1 MAILLCPVRGCRSP
15 LARADGRAI
24 CPRAHS
30 FDVARSG
37 YINLLQ
43 PQDRKSTRPGD
54 SAVALD
60 ARRRFLSHGYE
71 TPLTEA
77 ILRHL
82 TPVPGDAV
90 LDVGCGE
97 GDFLAALVARFGC
110 EGHGVDISTPAIDA
124 AARRHPGLHWV
135 VANADRFLP
144 YADATFGVVASVTAR
159 KNAPEFRRVLADG
172 GTLVIVIPA
181 PDDLIELR
189 AAILGEGIARDRVES
204 TCESLGAVFTLT
216 QHERIRHAA
225 RLDPASLRDVMA
237 LSYRGLR
244 DRQQTRLA
252 ALGATEVTLSRDVL
266 LFRPA

>member
-1 MAILLCPVRGCRSP
+1 VA
-15 LARADGRAI
+15 

-30 FDVARSG
+30 FDIARSG

-43 PQDRKSTRPGD
+43 PQDRKSARPGD
-54 SAVALD
+54 SAHALD
-60 ARRRFLSHGYE
+60 ARRRLLAQGFE

-82 TPVPGDAV
+82 APAPGDAV

-110 EGHGVDISTPAIDA
+110 EGHGVDISTPAIDG
-124 AARRHPGLHWV
+124 AARRHPGLQWV

-144 YADATFGVVASVTAR
+144 YADHSFHLVASITAR

-172 GTLVIVIPA
+172 GTLLIVVPA

-204 TCESLGAVFTLT
+204 TRESVGSLFTLAR
-216 QHERIRHAA
+216 HERIRHAV
-225 RLDPASLRDVMA
+225 RLDADSVRDVMA
-237 LSYRGLR
+237 LSYRGVR
-244 DRQQTRLA
+244 ERQRARLA
-252 ALGATEVTLSRDVL
+252 ALGEMDVTLSRDL
-266 LFRPA
+266 LIFRPA

>member
-1 MAILLCPVRGCRSP
+1 LP
-15 LARADGRAI
+15 LARADGRVT

-30 FDVARSG
+30 FDIARSG

-43 PQDRKSTRPGD
+43 PQDRTSARPGD
-54 SAVALD
+54 SAKALD
-60 ARRRFLSHGYE
+60 ARRRFLAQGYE

-77 ILRHL
+77 ILGHL
-82 TPVPGDAV
+82 TPAAGDAV

-97 GDFLAALVARFGC
+97 GDFLAALVAHFGC
-110 EGHGVDISTPAIDA
+110 DGHGVDISTHAIDA
-124 AARRHPGLHWV
+124 AARRHPGLHWI

-144 YADATFGVVASVTAR
+144 YADATFHLVASVTAR

-189 AAILGEGIARDRVES
+189 TAILGEGIARDRVES
-204 TCESLGAVFTLT
+204 TRESLGALFTLAR
-216 QHERIRHAA
+216 HERMRHAV
-225 RLDPASLRDVMA
+225 RLQPDALRDVMA

-244 DRQQTRLA
+244 DSQRTRLA
-252 ALGATEVTLSRDVL
+252 ALGETDVTLSRDVL
-266 LFRPA
+266 LFRPV